1 MPSEADDPEGSAEG
15 LARGLAEATGNA
27 AFVLAL
33 RERGVR
39 DTAVLRAMERVPRER
54 FAPPA
59 LRAHARRDIALPLAC
74 GQTMT
79 APSVVAALLGALDV
93 APGARVLEVGT
104 GTGYVTALLVQLGA
118 AHVRSLER
126 YEGLARAARAHL
138 GRDFDAASVEAADG
152 LAPEVVRGGSY
163 DRILLNGSL
172 AALPA
177 GGGVLER
184 AGEPARDPD
193 PRRRGGVRAD
203 GRTGPAPW
211 APHLGAG
218 ARAVART
225 ASTGWAARVEDGIGS
240 VARIP
245 QPLRI
250 RREIDP
256 CEDLGNGCLT

>member
-59 LRAHARRDIALPLAC
+59 LSAHARQDIALPLAC
-74 GQTMT
+74 GQTMS
-79 APSVVAALLGALDV
+79 APSVVAAMLGALDM

-104 GTGYVTALLVQLGA
+104 GTGYVTALLMRLGA

-126 YEGLARAARAHL
+126 YDALARTARQNL
-138 GRDFDAASVEAADG
+138 GRDLNDATVELADG
-152 LAPEVVRGGSY
+152 LSPEAVRGERF

-172 AALPA
+172 EALPPHLPAALEPGGRLVA
-177 GGGVLER
+177 GLWTGR
-184 AGEPARDPD
+184 ASRLLLLTRD
-193 PRRRGGVRAD
+193 GAAAF
-203 GRTGPAPW
+203 GRSEGATLRLGPLTP
-211 APHLGAG
+211 GR
-218 ARAVART
+218 ARA
-225 ASTGWAARVEDGIGS
+225 AARI
-240 VARIP
+240 A
-245 QPLRI
+245 
-250 RREIDP
+250 
-256 CEDLGNGCLT
+256 

>member
-1 MPSEADDPEGSAEG
+1 MEAVDPAAMPSETVDRD
-15 LARGLAEATGNA
+15 ARGLAEATGNA

-59 LRAHARRDIALPLAC
+59 LHVHARRDIALPLAC

-79 APSVVAALLGALDV
+79 APSVVAALLGALDI

-104 GTGYVTALLVQLGA
+104 GTGYVTALLVRLGA

-126 YEGLARAARAHL
+126 YDGLARAARAHL
-138 GRDFDAASVEAADG
+138 GHDFDDATVETADG

-172 AALPA
+172 AALPPHLPAALKSGGRLVA
-177 GGGVLER
+177 GFWTGRGSRLVTLTR
-184 AGEPARDPD
+184 DGAAAFAR
-193 PRRRGGVRAD
+193 
-203 GRTGPAPW
+203 TEGPALRLGPLTPGRSL
-211 APHLGAG
+211 AP
-218 ARAVART
+218 
-225 ASTGWAARVEDGIGS
+225 
-240 VARIP
+240 
-245 QPLRI
+245 
-250 RREIDP
+250 
-256 CEDLGNGCLT
+256 

>member
-1 MPSEADDPEGSAEG
+1 MPPEADGPEA
-15 LARGLAEATGNA
+15 LAEATGNA

-39 DTAVLRAMERVPRER
+39 DTPVLRAMERVPRER

-59 LRAHARRDIALPLAC
+59 LRAHARRDIALPLAS

-138 GRDFDAASVEAADG
+138 GRDLSDVTVETNDG

-163 DRILLNGSL
+163 DRILVNGSL
-172 AALPA
+172 AALP
-177 GGGVLER
+177 
-184 AGEPARDPD
+184 
-193 PRRRGGVRAD
+193 
-203 GRTGPAPW
+203 
-211 APHLGAG
+211 PHLPAALKSGGRLVAG
-218 ARAVART
+218 YWTGRGSRLVTLTRDSAAAYART
-225 ASTGWAARVEDGIGS
+225 EGAA
-240 VARIP
+240 
-245 QPLRI
+245 LR
-250 RREIDP
+250 
-256 CEDLGNGCLT
+256 LGPMTPGRALAP

>member
-1 MPSEADDPEGSAEG
+1 MPSEAGDPDGVADG
-15 LARGLAEATGNA
+15 LAAATGNA

-79 APSVVAALLGALDV
+79 APSIVAAMLGALDI

-126 YEGLARAARAHL
+126 YDGLARAARSHL
-138 GRDFDAASVEAADG
+138 GRDFDAAAVETTDG

-163 DRILLNGSL
+163 DRILVNGSL
-172 AALPA
+172 AALP
-177 GGGVLER
+177 
-184 AGEPARDPD
+184 
-193 PRRRGGVRAD
+193 
-203 GRTGPAPW
+203 
-211 APHLGAG
+211 PHLPAVLRSGGRLVAGQWTGRGSQLVTLTRDGA
-218 ARAVART
+218 AAYART
-225 ASTGWAARVEDGIGS
+225 EGAALRLG
-240 VARIP
+240 
-245 QPLRI
+245 PLTPGRALA
-250 RREIDP
+250 P
-256 CEDLGNGCLT
+256 

>member
-1 MPSEADDPEGSAEG
+1 MPSETGDPDGVADG
-15 LARGLAEATGNA
+15 LAAATGNA

-79 APSVVAALLGALDV
+79 APSIVAAMLGALDI

-126 YEGLARAARAHL
+126 YDGLARAARSHL
-138 GRDFDAASVEAADG
+138 GRDFDAAAVETTDG
-152 LAPEVVRGGSY
+152 LAPEIVRGGSY
-163 DRILLNGSL
+163 DRILVNGSL
-172 AALPA
+172 TALPPHLPAVLRSGGRLVAGQWTGRGSRLVTLTRDGAAAYARTEGAALRLGPLTP
-177 GGGVLER
+177 GR
-184 AGEPARDPD
+184 AL
-193 PRRRGGVRAD
+193 
-203 GRTGPAPW
+203 AP
-211 APHLGAG
+211 
-218 ARAVART
+218 
-225 ASTGWAARVEDGIGS
+225 
-240 VARIP
+240 
-245 QPLRI
+245 
-250 RREIDP
+250 
-256 CEDLGNGCLT
+256 